1 MKPLPQLLQQVFSK
15 YSLNFLFNIFQ
26 QGLRFLV
33 LYLAAYKL
41 GPALFGTI
49 NIILLYNSYLLN
61 ANLGAVNGL
70 KRQIPI
76 KYKLLGGTD
85 AEKASF
91 NILLFNTVSSIFW
104 GTVIAVLLFLYNV
117 LNLKD
122 SIYLVVLCVCNG
134 AYFYVQ
140 TLVIANQYWNK
151 LKLLQAGCS
160 IVLLLSAIALWFLG
174 KDVFLWV
181 YALSFLLP
189 AAMIILR
196 EVKIY
201 PFDFSY
207 IKENIKI
214 GFPIMIAGLVFFL
227 FQTMDRLIITK
238 KYPKEAMGFYA
249 LATTLVSGF
258 SMITNLASEIILQ
271 KGIVYYVQDR
281 EKENLRNYLLKIT
294 GLVATFLIPF
304 LTISCFILNYAIN
317 KYFPPYALSM
327 PIVLNLTIAF
337 FFQQCCIGLGNY
349 YYIVHSQ
356 MMYNIIIGLST
367 LICFLMLSY
376 PYFFNLPDSIELI
389 SKRVVISSVL
399 YAVLVNLPPF
409 LSIKNNQNKNV
420 RK

>member
-1 MKPLPQLLQQVFSK
+1 M
-15 YSLNFLFNIFQ
+15 Q

-76 KYKLLGGTD
+76 KYKLIGGTD

-104 GTVIAVLLFLYNV
+104 GTVIAVLFFLYNV

-160 IVLLLSAIALWFLG
+160 LVLLLSAIALWFLG
-174 KDVFLWV
+174 KDAFLWV

-189 AAMIILR
+189 AIMLILR

-238 KYPKEAMGFYA
+238 NYPKEAMGFYA
-249 LATTLVSGF
+249 LATTLVAGYAL
-258 SMITNLASEIILQ
+258 ITNLASEIILQ
-271 KGIVYYVQDR
+271 KGIAYYIKVGANT
-281 EKENLRNYLLKIT
+281 KLRAYLFKIT
-294 GLVATFLIPF
+294 GAVLVCLLPILTVAYFLF
-304 LTISCFILNYAIN
+304 KFIIED
-317 KYFPPYALSM
+317 YFPAYTSSL
-327 PIVLNLTIAF
+327 PIILNLTIAF
-337 FFQQCCIGLGNY
+337 FLQQCCIGTGNY
-349 YYIVHSQ
+349 YYIVRRQ
-356 MMYNIIIGLST
+356 LTYNIVMVTST
-367 LICFLMLSY
+367 TIAFCLLAY
-376 PYFFNLPDSIELI
+376 PYVFNFPDNIVDISQRMILCSVFYVILI
-389 SKRVVISSVL
+389 TVPAFTEVKE
-399 YAVLVNLPPF
+399 
-409 LSIKNNQNKNV
+409 IK
-420 RK
+420 